1 MNLKDLCLAVNF
13 IIILTNLY
21 HMKKKLCA
29 PIAQCSI
36 SLGNI
41 CTQVAESLYLS

>member
-21 HMKKKLCA
+21 MKKKLCA